1 MYVNP
6 AFKTDDRDALDFV
19 RERSFGAI
27 VAVDGAQPV
36 AAHVP
41 LLLIEREGAVRLEA
55 HVAKA
60 NPLPQRI
67 AAAPRV
73 LVTVTGADAYISPD
87 WYVSDNLVPT
97 WNYSAVHLSG
107 AAYVLPPE
115 RTHAHVEAISLDREE
130 RLRPKQ
136 PWSTSK
142 MSERQLQLMLTA
154 IVAIEIHI
162 DRIEAVFKLSQNR
175 AAIDAHEVARM
186 LDWRGSPNEKSV
198 ARDMRGVMKLGKPA

>member
-1 MYVNP
+1 MYINP
-6 AFKTDDRDALDFV
+6 AFKTDDRDALAFV
-19 RERSFGAI
+19 RERSFGAV

-41 LLLIEREGAVRLEA
+41 LLLIEQDGAVRLEA

-60 NPLPQRI
+60 NPLHQVI

-87 WYVSDNLVPT
+87 WYVSENLVPT

-107 AAYVLPPE
+107 TAHVLPPE

-130 RLRPKQ
+130 RLRPKR
-136 PWSTSK
+136 PWSTAK
-142 MSERQLQLMLTA
+142 MSDRHLQMMLAA
-154 IVAIEIHI
+154 IVAIEIRV
-162 DRIEAVFKLSQNR
+162 DRIETVFKLSQNR
-175 AAIDAHEVARM
+175 SAIDAHEVARM
-186 LDWRGSPNEKSV
+186 LDWRGSPSEKSV
-198 ARDMRGVMKLGKPA
+198 ARDMRGVLRFGKPA